1 MKEQIKTHSIN
12 WGLLLTT
19 IGVAAVGIVNLY
31 SASRDADTNMAF
43 IQAIWL
49 GVGVGLAIGL
59 SLIDYRI
66 LEQLAYPLLI
76 TIVGMLL
83 FVLVGGKTIMGAK
96 RWINLG
102 FFNLQPSELA
112 KIILII
118 SLAKYFYEEQ
128 SWPPEGF
135 TLGMLV
141 KPLSVFYPLG
151 AILALVLFWENLP
164 LGAFRPVLLVAG
176 LLWAAASLILYL
188 RAGQTSLHDMLS
200 PMILVFIPAI
210 LIMKQPDL
218 GTSLILLATAG
229 TMMLFVKVKPLSL
242 LIAAVLLV
250 GVIIVSWNFL
260 QPYQKDRILSFASK
274 NEDTKNTGYHARQS
288 LIAVGSGKATG
299 KGYGESTQTQF
310 RFLPEQ
316 HTDFVFSVWAEEWG
330 FTGCLGAL
338 GLFFLWLAQIIS
350 AASHAKEKFGM
361 LLGVGVAAMVFW
373 HTIINIGMVIGML
386 PVVGITLPLWSYGG
400 SSMLAFMIGVGILM
414 SVSSN
419 RLVF

>member
-1 MKEQIKTHSIN
+1 MKEQIRTHSIN
-12 WGLLLTT
+12 WGLILTT
-19 IGVAAVGIVNLY
+19 IAVALVGILNLY

-43 IQAIWL
+43 IQAVWL
-49 GVGVGLAIGL
+49 AIGVGLAIGM

-76 TIVGMLL
+76 SIILMLI
-83 FVLVGGKTIMGAK
+83 FVLVAGKTILGAK

-118 SLAKYFYEEQ
+118 TLAKYFYEEQ
-128 SWPPEGF
+128 SWPPEGY
-135 TLGMLV
+135 TLRLLI

-151 AILALVLFWENLP
+151 GILALVLFWENLP
-164 LGAFRPVLLVAG
+164 LGDLRFLLLVAG
-176 LLWAAASLILYL
+176 LLWAAGSLIFYIS
-188 RAGQTSLHDMLS
+188 AGQNSLHDMLS
-200 PMILVFIPAI
+200 PLILVFIPAI

-229 TMMLFVKVKPLSL
+229 TMMLFVKVKSISL
-242 LIAAVLLV
+242 FMAAGLLV
-250 GVIIVSWNFL
+250 VIAIGSWNFL
-260 QPYQKDRILSFASK
+260 QPYQKNRILSFTSK

-288 LIAVGSGKATG
+288 LIAVGSGKITG

-338 GLFFLWLAQIIS
+338 GLFFLWLAQIIN

-373 HTIINIGMVIGML
+373 HTIINIGMVIGLL

-400 SSMLAFMIGVGILM
+400 SSMLAFMIGVGLLM

>member
-1 MKEQIKTHSIN
+1 
-12 WGLLLTT
+12 
-19 IGVAAVGIVNLY
+19 VGILNLY

-49 GVGVGLAIGL
+49 AIGVGLAIGL

-76 TIVGMLL
+76 TIVLL
-83 FVLVGGKTIMGAK
+83 LIFVLLAGKTIQGSK

-118 SLAKYFYEEQ
+118 TLAKYFYEEQ
-128 SWPPEGF
+128 TWPPEGY
-135 TLGMLV
+135 TLRLLI

-151 AILALVLFWENLP
+151 GILALVLFWENLP
-164 LGAFRPVLLVAG
+164 LENLRFLLLVAG
-176 LLWAAASLILYL
+176 LLWAAGSLIFYIS
-188 RAGQTSLHDMLS
+188 AGQNSLHDMLS
-200 PMILVFIPAI
+200 PLILVFIPAI

-218 GTSLILLATAG
+218 GTSLIMLATAG
-229 TMMLFVKVKPLSL
+229 TMMLFVKVKSISL
-242 LIAAVLLV
+242 FMAAGLLV
-250 GVIIVSWNFL
+250 VIAIGSWNFL
-260 QPYQKDRILSFASK
+260 QPYQKNRILSFTSK

-288 LIAVGSGKATG
+288 LIAVGSGKITG

-373 HTIINIGMVIGML
+373 HIIINIGMVIGML

-400 SSMLAFMIGVGILM
+400 SSMLAFMLGVGLLM